1 MKCNKCKHI
10 EMKVE
15 KVEEDKMFFKCKQ
28 CGNEEAIDIR
38 TLEKENRKI
47 VGT

>member
-28 CGNEEAIDIR
+28 CGNEEVINITD
-38 TLEKENRKI
+38 LEKSKK
-47 VGT
+47 